1 MTTVPNPF
9 MLNTRSMGKRG
20 NAVESRAGVSAAAF
34 NKAGEF
40 FYNDC
45 VWPHI
50 TGKVVVQ

>member
-1 MTTVPNPF
+1 VLETVLPF
-9 MLNTRSMGKRG
+9 T
-20 NAVESRAGVSAAAF
+20 AAAVIRF
-34 NKAGEF
+34 CGKIAFWLVVNEPGEF